1 MKNSTGIQMNLI
13 PQLAV
18 VAFCALLSTP
28 LFAGE
33 LIKLESRP
41 GVTTSVF
48 IDGSKEASAVLL
60 LVEGGTLQEN
70 LGTFFG
76 KPTFGNPYGFLTRSR
91 GEFTKRGF
99 AIALIDRPSDMP
111 EVRHQ
116 HRVSTEHAADLKAVA
131 DFLRTRYELPL
142 WLVGMSAG
150 ALSIGNF
157 AQAHSTGSDGLI
169 FVSPVTKPRKIIL
182 DRYPDG
188 AASFDYSNVAAPVMV
203 LVHKRDQCSLTPP
216 AGAGIIKDR
225 FHNPDKVAIVA
236 LEGGRAPVSEACK
249 ARSEHG
255 FWGIEDKALDAIADF
270 VTTNTSAMP
279 GSASAEPSASM
290 PLDHLIRF

>member
-1 MKNSTGIQMNLI
+1 MNKPNGIQMNLI
-13 PQLAV
+13 HQLAV

-28 LFAGE
+28 LSAGE
-33 LIKLESRP
+33 LIKFESRP
-41 GVTTSVF
+41 GVTTSIF
-48 IDGSKEASAVLL
+48 IDESKEPSAVLL

-76 KPTFGNPYGFLTRSR
+76 RPTFGNPYGFLTRSR
-91 GEFTKRGF
+91 GELTKRGF

-116 HRVSTEHAADLKAVA
+116 HRVSTEHAADLKAVV
-131 DFLRTRYELPL
+131 DFLRTRYKLPL

-157 AQAHSTGSDGLI
+157 AQTHPTGSDGLI
-169 FVSPVTKPRKIIL
+169 FVSPVTKPAKIIV
-182 DRYPDG
+182 DRFPDG

-216 AGAGIIKDR
+216 AGAGLIKDR
-225 FHNPDKVAIVA
+225 IRNTTRMAVVE
-236 LEGGRAPVSEACK
+236 LEGGRAPVTEACK

-270 VTTNTSAMP
+270 INTSSSAEL
-279 GSASAEPSASM
+279 GSAGAALTPSM
-290 PLDHLIRF
+290 P

>member
-1 MKNSTGIQMNLI
+1 MNKPTGIQTNPI
-13 PQLAV
+13 RQLAV
-18 VAFCALLSTP
+18 VAFCALLSPP
-28 LFAGE
+28 LSAGE
-33 LIKLESRP
+33 LAKVESRP
-41 GVTTSVF
+41 GVTTSLF
-48 IDGSKEASAVLL
+48 IDEPKEPSAVLL

-116 HRVSTEHAADLKAVA
+116 HRVSTEHAADLKAVV
-131 DFLRTRYELPL
+131 DFLRTRYKQPL

-157 AQAHSTGSDGLI
+157 AQAHPTGSDGVI
-169 FVSPVTKPRKIIL
+169 FVSPVTKPAKIIV

-188 AASFDYSNVAAPVMV
+188 AASFDYSAVTAPAMV
-203 LVHKRDQCSLTPP
+203 LVHRRDQCSLTPP
-216 AGAGIIKDR
+216 AGAGLIKDR
-225 FHNPDKVAIVA
+225 LRNANNVAVVE

-255 FWGIEDKALDAIADF
+255 FWGIEDRALDAIAEF
-270 VTTNTSAMP
+270 VKSN
-279 GSASAEPSASM
+279 GSAKPSKAGAEVP
-290 PLDHLIRF
+290 D

>member
-1 MKNSTGIQMNLI
+1 MKNSTGIQMNRI
-13 PQLAV
+13 HQFAV

-41 GVTTSVF
+41 GVTTNLF
-48 IDGSKEASAVLL
+48 LEESKEPSAVLL
-60 LVEGGTLQEN
+60 LVEGGVLKVD

-76 KPTFGNPYGFLTRSR
+76 EPTFGNPYGFLTRSR
-91 GEFTKRGF
+91 GEFTKRGLTV
-99 AIALIDRPSDMP
+99 ALIDRPSDMP

-116 HRVSTEHAADLKAVA
+116 HRVSTEHAADLKAVV
-131 DFLRTRYELPL
+131 DFLRTRYKLPL

-157 AQAHSTGSDGLI
+157 AQAHPTGSDGLI

-188 AASFDYSNVAAPVMV
+188 AASFDYSNVAAPAMV

-216 AGAGIIKDR
+216 AGADLIKDR
-225 FHNPDKVAIVA
+225 IRNADKVAVVA

-270 VTTNTSAMP
+270 VNTSSSTMP
-279 GSASAEPSASM
+279 ERADAELSASM
-290 PLDHLIRF
+290 PLDHSASF

>member
-1 MKNSTGIQMNLI
+1 MNKSTGIQMNPI
-13 PQLAV
+13 RQLAV
-18 VAFCALLSTP
+18 VAFCALLSTS
-28 LFAGE
+28 LSAGE
-33 LIKLESRP
+33 LVKVESRP
-41 GVTTSVF
+41 GVTTSLF
-48 IDGSKEASAVLL
+48 IDEPKELSAVLL

-116 HRVSTEHAADLKAVA
+116 HRVSTEHATDLKAVV
-131 DFLRTRYELPL
+131 DFLRTRYKQPL

-157 AQAHSTGSDGLI
+157 AQAHPTGSDGLI
-169 FVSPVTKPRKIIL
+169 FVSPVTKPAKIIV

-188 AASFDYSNVAAPVMV
+188 AASFDYSNVVVPAMV
-203 LVHKRDQCSLTPP
+203 LLHKRDQCSLTPP
-216 AGAGIIKDR
+216 AGAGLIKDR
-225 FHNPDKVAIVA
+225 LRNASNVAVVE
-236 LEGGRAPVSEACK
+236 LEGGRAPVTEACK

-255 FWGIEDKALDAIADF
+255 FWGIENKALDAIADF
-270 VTTNTSAMP
+270 VNTSSSAEH
-279 GSASAEPSASM
+279 GSARAESPPS
-290 PLDHLIRF
+290 IF

>member
-1 MKNSTGIQMNLI
+1 MNSIHRI
-13 PQLAV
+13 AV
-18 VAFCALLSTP
+18 VTFCVFLATP
-28 LFAGE
+28 LIAGE
-33 LIKLESRP
+33 LVTIESRP
-41 GVTTSVF
+41 GVTTTVF
-48 IDGSKEASAVLL
+48 VDAVREPSAVLL

-91 GEFTKRGF
+91 SELAKRGF

-116 HRVSTEHAADLKAVA
+116 HRVAAEHATDLKAVA
-131 DFLRTRYELPL
+131 DFLRGRYKLPL

-157 AQAHSTGSDGLI
+157 AQTHPTGLDGLI
-169 FVSPVTKPRKIIL
+169 FISPVTKPAQIIV

-188 AASFDYSNVAAPVMV
+188 AASFDYSTVDAPVLV
-203 LVHKRDQCSLTPP
+203 LVHKRDQCSLSPP
-216 AGAGIIKDR
+216 SGADLIKDR
-225 FHNPDKVAIVA
+225 FRRTNKVAVVA
-236 LEGGRAPVSEACK
+236 LEGGRSPVSEACK
-249 ARSEHG
+249 ARSQHG

-270 VTTNTSAMP
+270 VKTHGTAEP
-279 GSASAEPSASM
+279 GSTGRDARNLLDKLV
-290 PLDHLIRF
+290 PLAPPTLPV

>member
-1 MKNSTGIQMNLI
+1 MNLTH
-13 PQLAV
+13 QLAIV
-18 VAFCALLSTP
+18 VFCALLSPP
-28 LFAGE
+28 LTAGE

-41 GVTTSVF
+41 GVTTSLF
-48 IDGSKEASAVLL
+48 IDESKEPTAVLL
-60 LVEGGTLQEN
+60 LVEGGTLQVN

-91 GEFTKRGF
+91 GEFTKRGLTV
-99 AIALIDRPSDMP
+99 ALIDRPSDMP

-116 HRVSTEHAADLKAVA
+116 HRVSTEHAADLKAVV
-131 DFLRTRYELPL
+131 DFLRTKYKLPL

-157 AQAHSTGSDGLI
+157 AQAHPTESDGLI

-182 DRYPDG
+182 DRFPDG
-188 AASFDYSNVAAPVMV
+188 AASFDYSNVAAPAMV

-216 AGAGIIKDR
+216 AGADLIKDR
-225 FHNPDKVAIVA
+225 IRNTDKVAVVA

-255 FWGIEDKALDAIADF
+255 FWGIEDKGLDAIADF
-270 VTTNTSAMP
+270 IRTNRSSEP
-279 GSASAEPSASM
+279 ASAGAEAPAV
-290 PLDHLIRF
+290 DG